1 MKNAKNIFGLR
12 IFFAIFAAFN
22 CCDITNVNHEIDDNT
37 ADTIAL
43 SWQLSPEC
51 SATNYHKFEVTA
63 LHRKFLACNQD
74 TNNSITT
81 FETTENAITLK
92 NLFPFSIYRIS
103 IYGIPNNR
111 AGERIS
117 THLEVSTAASKPH
130 FRPRR
135 KSDQKNLAL
144 VQAITF
150 NWAEADNESCRLR
163 NGRPSGY
170 K

>member
-12 IFFAIFAAFN
+12 IFFAIFAAVK
-22 CCDITNVNHEIDDNT
+22 CCDITNVNHEIDDNK

-63 LHRKFLACNQD
+63 LNRKFLACNQD

-81 FETTENAITLK
+81 FETTENSITLK
-92 NLFPFSIYRIS
+92 KLFPFSIYRIS

-117 THLEVSTAASKPH
+117 THLEVSTVASKPH